1 MLFIPIIKLPAVV
14 TSGLPYASFRRTV
27 PMVEL
32 GSAAGSKDIEPVT
45 PTSPDTTCMSGY
57 APVTATVP
65 ETACTSG
72 YAPVTATVPE
82 TACVAGKLFF

>member
-32 GSAAGSKDIEPVT
+32 GSDADSKDI
-45 PTSPDTTCMSGY
+45 
-57 APVTATVP
+57 APETATVP
-65 ETACTSG
+65 DAEA
-72 YAPVTATVPE
+72 AP
-82 TACVAGKLFF
+82 LQ